1 VTVQDSL
8 SFPKYILSIYVTSA
22 PWVLVQ
28 GYVFLLIFKMMSM
41 TVWFGLFNG
50 LCLVPAILS
59 LVGPEPPANKPEDGF
74 PDLTSTKGQTSPHF
88 LNKVSLLS
96 TVCG

>member
-1 VTVQDSL
+1 
-8 SFPKYILSIYVTSA
+8 
-22 PWVLVQ
+22 VQ

-59 LVGPEPPANKPEDGF
+59 LIGPEPPAFKPADGL
-74 PDLTSTKGQTSPHF
+74 PDLTSVKGQTSPQYI
-88 LNKVSLLS
+88 NKVRSLPR
-96 TVCG
+96 